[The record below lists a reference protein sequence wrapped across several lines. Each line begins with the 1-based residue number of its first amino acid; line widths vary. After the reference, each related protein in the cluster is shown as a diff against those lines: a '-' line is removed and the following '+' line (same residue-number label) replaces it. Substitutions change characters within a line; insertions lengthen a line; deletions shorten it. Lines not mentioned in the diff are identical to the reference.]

1 MKWKFGMIFIK
12 DLIYIIICNV
22 FIFYRFY
29 NVVEEVFLNYDVVL
43 FFSDDV

>member
-12 DLIYIIICNV
+12 DLICIIICNV

-29 NVVEEVFLNYDVVL
+29 NVVEEIFLNYDVVL